1 MCRLGSVGGYARADS
16 VCGRGDLVTRMA
28 DLYPKSAIAKLC
40 TPVPTMTNFAE
51 RTIWNG
57 DILDVLRG
65 LDSVSVDLI

>member
-1 MCRLGSVGGYARADS
+1 
-16 VCGRGDLVTRMA
+16 MA

-40 TPVPTMTNFAE
+40 TPVPAMTNCAE
-51 RTIWNG
+51 RSVWAG